1 MQSSLGGLTWILA
14 MCWPNG
20 SMPIT
25 SSTSCAECT
34 GISREQSTRSGSEG
48 KVLHSGGME
57 MGTEQ
62 FGSAWTRK
70 HDNPATPLFTSVP
83 VTAFP
88 ASLEDVIELCAGRA
102 PNDRLMAACIPLAPP
117 QAAIRDRTL
126 VQTHPPT
133 PPLQAIGPTLTD
145 VS

>member
-1 MQSSLGGLTWILA
+1 MQSWLGGLTWILA

-57 MGTEQ
+57 MVTEQ
-62 FGSAWTRK
+62 FDSACTRK

-88 ASLEDVIELCAGRA
+88 ASLEDVIQVCAGRA
-102 PNDRLMAACIPLAPP
+102 PNDRLMAAGSHSAPSP
-117 QAAIRDRTL
+117 ATLHARTPFRP
-126 VQTHPPT
+126 HPPT
-133 PPLQAIGPTLTD
+133 THDQHTPRHQHH
-145 VS
+145 

>member
-1 MQSSLGGLTWILA
+1 
-14 MCWPNG
+14 MCRPNG
-20 SMPIT
+20 SIPIT

-57 MGTEQ
+57 MVTEQ

-102 PNDRLMAACIPLAPP
+102 PNDRLMAAGSHWALYQTAISDRPL
-117 QAAIRDRTL
+117 
-126 VQTHPPT
+126 VETHPPT
-133 PPLQAIGPTLTD
+133 NPVQAMGRAPTHDLPHFPRPA
-145 VS
+145 